1 MKRPTRTTFRR
12 LGLLG
17 VAVLV
22 LAGLFAGGY
31 AIGAAGGED
40 LAAGREQGRES
51 GAKRGIS
58 AGERAGYAAG
68 VRGGR
73 KLGYR
78 AAYRPAYKRG
88 YRAGIKKVEA
98 LGPAPAS
105 AQPTSCSEGLVSAA
119 NGCVP
124 ESDASCAAYQDFVPG
139 QGCVPPLAPSA
150 VEAAPQC
157 PPGQIPVGI
166 TGACAPP

>member
-1 MKRPTRTTFRR
+1 MEQPTRTIVRR

-17 VAVLV
+17 LAVVL

-31 AIGAAGGED
+31 AVGSAGGED
-40 LAAGREQGRES
+40 LAAAREQGREA
-51 GAKRGIS
+51 GAKRGTG
-58 AGERAGYAAG
+58 AGERAGYTAG
-68 VRGGR
+68 VRRGR

-78 AAYRPAYKRG
+78 ATYRPAYKRG
-88 YRAGIKKVEA
+88 FKAGIKKVEV

-105 AQPTSCSEGLVSAA
+105 AQPTACGEGLVSAA

-124 ESDASCAAYQDFVPG
+124 ESDARCAAYQDFVPG
-139 QGCVPPLAPSA
+139 QGCVPPLAPGA
-150 VEAAPQC
+150 VEATPQC

-166 TGACAPP
+166 TGACAQP